1 MQLEEAMRT
10 QRAIRRLK
18 EDPVPEET
26 ILALLD
32 LAIRAPSG
40 TNKQNWDF
48 IVVRDR
54 GIIAQFAR
62 LNRQAVWVADKFGYF
77 RAAQG
82 LSPKILEGF
91 RHLTDNFEKIPVLIV
106 PCHRGFIPPFPF
118 LGTTSA
124 FGSIYPAVQNLLL
137 AARAAN
143 LGALLITLPLWNQ
156 WRAKQLLG
164 LPWNVTPCCIVPLG
178 FPEEAY
184 APNKRRP
191 VQEVVHFD
199 RYGNRPPRNE

>member
-1 MQLEEAMRT
+1 MDLEEAMRS

-18 EDPVPEET
+18 EDPVPEDT
-26 ILALLD
+26 ILNLLD

-54 GIIAQFAR
+54 HTVAEFAK
-62 LNRQAVWVADKFGYF
+62 LNRQMIKLGKIVGYF
-77 RAAQG
+77 QRASINPRLMASFQ
-82 LSPKILEGF
+82 
-91 RHLTDNFEKIPVLIV
+91 HQADNFEKIPVLLF
-106 PCHRGFIPPFPF
+106 PCYRGFIPPFPF
-118 LGTTSA
+118 LAASSA
-124 FGSIYPAVQNLLL
+124 FGSVYPAVQNLLL

-143 LGALLITLPLWNQ
+143 LGAGLITLPLWNQ

-178 FPEEAY
+178 FPDEPY
-184 APNKRRP
+184 TRNKRKP

-199 RYGNRPPRNE
+199 RYGNRPKGFE